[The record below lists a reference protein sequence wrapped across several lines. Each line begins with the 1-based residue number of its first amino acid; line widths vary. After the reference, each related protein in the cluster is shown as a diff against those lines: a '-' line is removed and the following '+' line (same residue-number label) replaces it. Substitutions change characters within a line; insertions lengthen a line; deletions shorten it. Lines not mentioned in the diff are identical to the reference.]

1 MKINKILI
9 SLLVLV
15 VCASLALSAAPKGKK
30 YAQLQFHK
38 GDKFLTPQIGLNSYA
53 TPFGA
58 SFEYAITENIGVGG
72 TVMIALWNDWGYKNS
87 LIMPAVEGAYHFTK
101 LKVEKLDLF
110 AGLSLGYAIFNSDYV
125 SWSSGLDLSPFIA
138 ARYWFSDKIGVSLK
152 VNYSLFG
159 DFSSY
164 GTFLGVVFRI

>member
-1 MKINKILI
+1 MKIKKIMVV
-9 SLLVLV
+9 LLAII
-15 VCASLALSAAPKGKK
+15 VCTSLALSAAPKKIAK
-30 YAQLQFHK
+30 LQFHK

-58 SFEYAITENIGVGG
+58 NFEYAITENIGVGG

-87 LIMPAVEGAYHFTK
+87 LIMPSVDGAYHFTK
-101 LKVEKLDLF
+101 LNVEKLDLF
-110 AGLSLGYAIFNSDYV
+110 AGVSIGYAIFNSDYV
-125 SWSSGLDLSPFIA
+125 SWSSGLDLSPYVA
-138 ARYWFSDKIGVSLK
+138 ARYWFSEKLGVSLR
-152 VNYSLFG
+152 VNYSLLG